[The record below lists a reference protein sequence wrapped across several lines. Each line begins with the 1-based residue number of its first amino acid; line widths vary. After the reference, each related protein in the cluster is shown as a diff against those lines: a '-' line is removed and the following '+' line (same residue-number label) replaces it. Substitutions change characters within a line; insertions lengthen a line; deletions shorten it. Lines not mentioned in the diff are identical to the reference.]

1 MEKLKLELNVSE
13 AGALYRA
20 LKNSSP
26 NDIIDEHI
34 IKDIMAK
41 IKKYMDG
48 DC

>member
-1 MEKLKLELNVSE
+1 MEKLELELCVSE

-20 LKNSSP
+20 LKNSNP
-26 NDIIDEHI
+26 EDIIDEHI

-48 DC
+48 E